1 MQQFIC
7 HTPGLSLNTGSIIMK
22 SYLAKVQLSRVS
34 HTVSYHGKCS
44 VQNESMSEKTRKFV
58 QVYLSNFAEILQVR
72 AGFHCGSAAPLLRGT
87 WLHAAEQR
95 GSTVTR
101 HSRYRGRGPH
111 FLMMFT
117 CLRARARAKSNKSSC
132 SGLRKELKVEF

>member
-1 MQQFIC
+1 MVVFEK
-7 HTPGLSLNTGSIIMK
+7 IILFN
-22 SYLAKVQLSRVS
+22 SRYLL
-34 HTVSYHGKCS
+34 
-44 VQNESMSEKTRKFV
+44 
-58 QVYLSNFAEILQVR
+58 R

-111 FLMMFT
+111 FLMTFH
-117 CLRARARAKSNKSSC
+117 LPARAKSNKSSC
-132 SGLRKELKVEF
+132 SGLRNELKFEF